1 MKESSIDGVGCI
13 HNVNFLCNV
22 DLQGVHT
29 TAQGFVTRNKAV
41 RLNLI
46 TGTCWLAAAIESLRQ
61 ENNQEAFRSVVLAN
75 DDKLEFRWG
84 FQYFT
89 LLNMFKFWIHLI
101 NPNQFSSVLANFL
114 YFQMKAMCLVPLY
127 LFL

>member
-1 MKESSIDGVGCI
+1 MKESSRDGVGCI

-41 RLNLI
+41 RLNLF
-46 TGTCWLAAAIESLRQ
+46 TDTCWLAAAIESLRQ
-61 ENNQEAFRSVVLAN
+61 ENQEAFRRVVLAN
-75 DDKLEFRWG
+75 YNKLEFRWG

-89 LLNMFKFWIHLI
+89 LLNMFKFLIHLI